1 MRSRLRTSAAACAA
15 LLFAACA
22 APGPRQLL
30 GATTPAGPY
39 SPGVAYG
46 DLVFLAGQL
55 GNDPATGALVE
66 GGVSAETHQAMRN
79 LGAVLREEGLGFED
93 VVKATVFL
101 ADIDDF
107 AAMNEVYASYFPAGG
122 IPPARSTVQAGAIS
136 AGARVEID
144 FIAVRR

>member
-39 SPGVAYG
+39 SPGVVYG

-55 GNDPATGALVE
+55 GKDPATGALVE